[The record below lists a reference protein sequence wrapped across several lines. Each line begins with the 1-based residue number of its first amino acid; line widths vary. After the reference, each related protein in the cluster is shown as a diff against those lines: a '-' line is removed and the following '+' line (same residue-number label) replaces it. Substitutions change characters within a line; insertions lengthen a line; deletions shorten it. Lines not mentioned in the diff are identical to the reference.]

1 MNPDDDEFDSA
12 WEALSEEALDDDQE
26 TSKGAQAEGEGVGD
40 VPDPEPPVDPE
51 VSGAGGT
58 PPEPDQDESSAS
70 AESASRQEIE
80 ELRHKI
86 KSAEGRFSKF
96 EEHID
101 GLKAQLAKR
110 EKPDEEAEPDEETLV
125 LPEGWTRQDWEDYC
139 ADNPVQAEVL
149 SQQQREVKAL
159 KEQVEAQGQQAA
171 QREAKM
177 RFVAEIEAVHP
188 DYSELL
194 ANERQQ
200 IETFIKQ
207 QANPVLKSAYQ
218 GIYDRGTASQINAFL
233 NEYKASK
240 GEASQARNSRQA
252 AVEEAL
258 AVPSK
263 SSSPVNPSGRAG
275 VPDEN
280 DFDGAWDYFK
290 DEDIDS

>member
-1 MNPDDDEFDSA
+1 MNADDDEFDSA
-12 WEALSEEALDDDQE
+12 WEALPEEALDEDQDPSE
-26 TSKGAQAEGEGVGD
+26 VTQADAEGKGD
-40 VPDPEPPVDPE
+40 VPEPEPEAAPG
-51 VSGAGGT
+51 VSEAGGT
-58 PPEPDQDESSAS
+58 PPASDPDESPAP
-70 AESASRQEIE
+70 AGSASRQEIE

-101 GLKAQLAKR
+101 GLKAQLAER
-110 EKPDEEAEPDEETLV
+110 EKPDEEAEPEKDTLV
-125 LPEGWTRQDWEDYC
+125 LPEGWTQQDWEDYS

-149 SQQQREVKAL
+149 SQQNREMQAL
-159 KEQVEAQGQQAA
+159 KEQVQAQGQQVAE
-171 QREAKM
+171 RDAKA

-194 ANERQQ
+194 AKERQQ
-200 IETFIKQ
+200 IETFIEQ

-233 NEYKASK
+233 DQYKASK
-240 GEASQARNSRQA
+240 GEASRAKSSRQA

-280 DFDGAWDYFK
+280 DFEGAWDYFK
-290 DEDIDS
+290 DEDIDN